1 MAKAVLVL
9 GGGIA
14 GIQAATDLAEMGIP
28 VHLVEK
34 KPALGGKMAQLDKTF
49 PTNDCSTCILAP
61 KISDCYNHENVTTYT
76 YSELKNLRGTSG
88 NFTATI
94 EQKPRY
100 VNVDLCTG
108 CTECVENCPVTV
120 EDVFNQ
126 GIDERKAVYKYQDQA
141 VPNVVNI
148 DPENCLM
155 LTKGVCGLCSKNCD
169 KGAINYDQKAETF
182 DLDVASVVFA
192 AGYDAFEGNI
202 VSEYGYANYD
212 NVITS
217 LEYERYLSASGP
229 TGGHIVRPSDGK
241 EAKKIAFLHC
251 AGSRD
256 IRSDTNY
263 CSSVCCMY
271 SIKQSI
277 ITKEHLKE
285 ADLDL
290 YYMDIRAFGKGF
302 ERYYNMA
309 EDTKGINFK
318 RNRIAEVEKN
328 QDSDQIII
336 KYLDQDDNIEEE
348 NYDLVILSVGLKPNQ
363 EVSEMMKRLKIRV
376 NKFGFAAVDEVN
388 PLKTSREG
396 VFACGVIT
404 GPKDIPESV
413 IQASGSAVLAA
424 DKAYQDKSK
433 QKKEKSTE
441 ETKPEDQY
449 RFVDNERI
457 KTGVFV
463 CDCGT
468 NIAGVVDVPKVA
480 EEAEKLPFVEHA
492 EEVRYLCSSDGQELI
507 SKRIEEK
514 GLNRIVV
521 ASCTPRTHEPL
532 FKKAVA
538 RAGLNPY
545 LMVMTNIRDQ
555 DSWVHREEKDKA
567 TQKAF
572 DLIKGAAAK
581 ARKAHS
587 LKREKI
593 EKIDNAFVIGGGIS
607 GMTSALQ
614 LADLGFKTYLIE
626 KEKELGGNAN
636 KLLLTMDGKPIVNY
650 INDIKNK
657 VKNHPNIELYN
668 NYNVEKIEGYVGNY
682 TFNLKSNKND
692 TKEELEGGVVIVATG
707 ANELETDEYLAD
719 KSENVISQ
727 LDLEDM
733 LKENN
738 SFEDIDKISMI
749 QCVGSREEGREYC
762 SRICCTQ
769 AVNNAIFIKERNP
782 DIDIKIFY
790 REMRTYGLY
799 EDKYR
804 KARELGINFI
814 RYEVD
819 NKVEVKQDKANKG
832 LTISYQEPVTGKEI
846 TESTDLLVLA
856 KAITPGNSNEKFSKA
871 LKVPLNE
878 DEFFLEAHVKLRPV
892 DFATDGV
899 FLTGLAHGPKNLGES
914 IAQSQAAAS
923 RAASVLAKDYLLTEA
938 MISTVNSDLCSAC
951 GTCEDVCAF
960 KAIEVNYDKGTAE
973 VNTVLCK
980 GCGNCAAVCRSHAV
994 ELEGFSSHQLLDE
1007 MSALFSDRK
1016 ANNIRSGGQDNE

>member
-1 MAKAVLVL
+1 MMMANKPVLVL

-14 GIQAATDLAEMGIP
+14 GIQAATDLAEMGVP
-28 VHLVEK
+28 VYLVEK
-34 KPALGGKMAQLDKTF
+34 TPALGGKMAQLDKTF

-61 KISDCYNHENVTTYT
+61 KISDCYNHELVTTYT
-76 YSELKNLRGTSG
+76 YSELKNLTGTKG

-100 VNVDLCTG
+100 VDVDLCTG
-108 CTECVENCPVTV
+108 CSECIEKCPVTV
-120 EDVFNQ
+120 NDEFNQ
-126 GIDERKAVYKYQDQA
+126 GIDSRKAIYKYQDQA

-148 DPENCLM
+148 DADNCLM
-155 LTKGVCGLCSKNCD
+155 LTKGVCGICSKTCD
-169 KGAINYDQKAETF
+169 KGAINYKQEKQTM

-192 AGYDAFEGNI
+192 AGYDAFSGNI
-202 VSEYGYANYD
+202 VSEYGYLNYD

-229 TGGHIVRPSDGK
+229 TGGHVVRPSDGK
-241 EAKKIAFLHC
+241 EAEKIAFLHC

-271 SIKQSI
+271 SIKQSL

-309 EDTKGINFK
+309 EGTDGINFK
-318 RNRIAEVEKN
+318 RNRIAEIEHNKENDRILIKSLDEDGNVV
-328 QDSDQIII
+328 SD
-336 KYLDQDDNIEEE
+336 D
-348 NYDLVILSVGLKPNQ
+348 YDLVILSVGLKPNE

-376 NKFGFAAVDEVN
+376 NKFGFADVDEVN
-388 PLKTSREG
+388 PLKTSRDG
-396 VFACGVIT
+396 VYASGVIT

-424 DKAYQDKSK
+424 RDAFDNKTKDKNISETGESK
-433 QKKEKSTE
+433 EQE
-441 ETKPEDQY
+441 Y
-449 RFVDNERI
+449 RFVDNERV

-463 CDCGT
+463 CHCGT
-468 NIAGVVDVPKVA
+468 NIAGVVDVEDITERAKD
-480 EEAEKLPFVEHA
+480 LPFVEHA
-492 EEVRYLCSSDGQELI
+492 EDVKYLCSSDGQDLI
-507 SKRIEEK
+507 GKRIEEN

-545 LMVMTNIRDQ
+545 LMIMTNIRDQ
-555 DSWVHREEKDKA
+555 DSWVHREDEEKA
-567 TQKAF
+567 TEKAY

-587 LKREKI
+587 LNREKI
-593 EKIDNAFVIGGGIS
+593 EKIDNAFVIGGGVS

-614 LADLGFKTYLIE
+614 LADLGFQTYLIE
-626 KEKELGGNAN
+626 KEPELGGNAN

-650 INDIKNK
+650 IDELKEK
-657 VKNHPNIELYN
+657 VNNHPLLKVYKDHTIN
-668 NYNVEKIEGYVGNY
+668 KIEGYVGNY
-682 TFNLKSNKND
+682 KFNLSENGNNQEK
-692 TKEELEGGVVIVATG
+692 ELEGGVVIVATG
-707 ANELETDEYLAD
+707 ANELKTDEYLAD
-719 KSENVISQ
+719 RSEKVISQ
-727 LDLEDM
+727 LDLEEIM
-733 LKENN
+733 QGNN
-738 SFEDIDKISMI
+738 FDKDIESISMI

-769 AVNNAIFIKERNP
+769 AVNNAIFIKERYP

-804 KARELGINFI
+804 EARNLGIDFI
-814 RYEVD
+814 RYEVE
-819 NKVEVKQDKANKG
+819 NKPEVAEKGDK
-832 LTISYQEPVTGKEI
+832 LTISYTEPVTKKEI
-846 TESTDLLVLA
+846 NEETDLLVLA
-856 KAITPGNSNEKFSKA
+856 KAMVPGESNEKLSKA

-914 IAQSQAAAS
+914 IGQSRAAAS
-923 RAASVLAKDYLLTEA
+923 RAAAVLAKDYLLTEA
-938 MISTVNSDLCSAC
+938 MVSTVNQNLCSAC
-951 GTCEDVCAF
+951 GACEDVCAF
-960 KAIEVNYDKGTAE
+960 KAIEINEEKGAAE

-980 GCGNCAAVCRSHAV
+980 GCGNCAAVCRSHAI
-994 ELEGFSSHQLLDE
+994 ELEGFTNQQLLDE

-1016 ANNIRSGGQDNE
+1016 PNTTKTGGSEDE

>member
-1 MAKAVLVL
+1 MAKPVLVL

-14 GIQAATDLAEMGIP
+14 GIQAAYDLAEMGIP
-28 VHLVEK
+28 VYLVEK

-61 KISDCYNHENVTTYT
+61 KISDCYNHENVTTFT
-76 YSELKNLRGTSG
+76 YSELENLRGTQG

-94 EQKPRY
+94 KQKPRY
-100 VNVDLCTG
+100 VDVDLCTG
-108 CTECVENCPVTV
+108 CSECVENCPVTV
-120 EDVFNQ
+120 EDTFNQ
-126 GIDERKAVYKYQDQA
+126 GIDSRSAIFKYQDQA

-148 DPENCLM
+148 DPENCLK
-155 LTKGVCGLCSKNCD
+155 LTKGVCGLCEKNCD
-169 KGAINYDQKAETF
+169 KGAINYDQKSEIK

-192 AGYDAFEGNI
+192 AGYDAFSGNI
-202 VSEYGYANYD
+202 VSEYGYLNYD

-229 TGGHIVRPSDGK
+229 TGGHVVRPSDGNK
-241 EAKKIAFLHC
+241 AQKIAFLHC

-309 EDTKGINFK
+309 EGTEGINFK
-318 RNRIAEVEKN
+318 RNRIAEIEK
-328 QDSDQIII
+328 DKATDQITI
-336 KYLDQDDNIEEE
+336 KSLDQDDNIEAE
-348 NYDLVILSVGLKPNQ
+348 NYDLVILSVGLKPN
-363 EVSEMMKRLKIRV
+363 EKVSEMMKNLKIRV
-376 NKFGFAAVDEVN
+376 NKFGFADTDEVN
-388 PLKTSREG
+388 PLKTSRAG
-396 VFACGVIT
+396 VYACGVIT

-424 DKAYQDKSK
+424 QDAFNSESEEKEEK
-433 QKKEKSTE
+433 QKESKKQE
-441 ETKPEDQY
+441 Y

-468 NIAGVVDVPKVA
+468 NIAGVVDVEDVTERA
-480 EEAEKLPFVEHA
+480 QDLPFVEHA
-492 EEVRYLCSSDGQELI
+492 EEVKYLCSSDGQDLI
-507 SKRIEEK
+507 GQRIEEK

-555 DSWVHREEKDKA
+555 DSWVHREDEEKA
-567 TQKAF
+567 TEKAF
-572 DLIKGAAAK
+572 DLVKGAAAK

-593 EKIDNAFVIGGGIS
+593 EKIDNAFVVGGGVS

-614 LADLGFKTYLIE
+614 IADLGFQTYLIE
-626 KEKELGGNAN
+626 KESELGGNAN
-636 KLLLTMDGKPIVNY
+636 KLLLTMDGKPMVNY
-650 INDIKNK
+650 INDLKEK
-657 VKNHPNIELYN
+657 VINHPLLDVYTNHTIE
-668 NYNVEKIEGYVGNY
+668 EIEGYVGNY
-682 TFNLKSNKND
+682 KFNIRDNKNE
-692 TKEELEGGVVIVATG
+692 TSNELEGGVVIVATG
-707 ANELETDEYLAD
+707 ANELTTDEYLAQE
-719 KSENVISQ
+719 SEHVISQ
-727 LDLEDM
+727 LDLEEM
-733 LKENN
+733 MKNN
-738 SFEDIDKISMI
+738 NIDQDVDSISMI

-762 SRICCTQ
+762 SRVCCTQ
-769 AVNNAIFIKERNP
+769 AVNNAIFIKERYP

-804 KARELGINFI
+804 KARELGIDFI
-814 RYEVD
+814 RYEVED
-819 NKVEVKQDKANKG
+819 KPQVKETDKG
-832 LTISYQEPVTGKEI
+832 LTLSYREPITKKEI
-846 TESTDLLVLA
+846 TEKTDLLVLA
-856 KAITPGNSNEKFSKA
+856 KAMTPGDSNERLSKA

-914 IAQSQAAAS
+914 IGQSRAAAS
-923 RAASVLAKDYLLTEA
+923 RAASVLAKDFLLTEA
-938 MISTVNSDLCSAC
+938 MVSTVNSNLCSAC
-951 GTCEDVCAF
+951 GACEDVCAF
-960 KAIEVNYDKGTAE
+960 KAIEVNEEKGTAE

-994 ELEGFSSHQLLDE
+994 ELEGFTNQQLLDE

-1016 ANNIRSGGQDNE
+1016 ANIAKTGGNQDE

>member
-1 MAKAVLVL
+1 MAKPVLVL

-28 VHLVEK
+28 VYLVEK

-61 KISDCYNHENVTTYT
+61 KISDCYNHENVTTFT
-76 YSELKNLRGTSG
+76 YSELKNLRGTQG

-94 EQKPRY
+94 KKKPRY
-100 VNVDLCTG
+100 VDVDLCTG
-108 CTECVENCPVTV
+108 CAECVEKCPVTV
-120 EDVFNQ
+120 EDNFNQ
-126 GIDERKAVYKYQDQA
+126 GIDERSAIFKFQDQA
-141 VPNVVNI
+141 VPNVVTI
-148 DPENCLM
+148 DADNCLK
-155 LTKGVCGLCSKNCD
+155 LTKGVCGLCEKTCD
-169 KGAINYDQKAETF
+169 KGAINYDQKPETI

-192 AGYDAFEGNI
+192 AGYDAFSGNI

-229 TGGHIVRPSDGK
+229 TGGHVVRPSDGK
-241 EAKKIAFLHC
+241 EAEKIAFLHC

-271 SIKQSI
+271 SIKQSL

-290 YYMDIRAFGKGF
+290 YYMDIRAYGKGF

-309 EDTKGINFK
+309 DGTDGINFI
-318 RNRIAEVEKN
+318 RNRIAEIEK
-328 QDSDQIII
+328 DKETDQIII
-336 KYLDQDDNIEEE
+336 KSLDQEDNIKEE
-348 NYDLVILSVGLKPNQ
+348 NYDLVILSVGLKPNE
-363 EVSEMMKRLKIRV
+363 EVSQIMKNLKIRV
-376 NKFGFAAVDEVN
+376 NKFGFADVDEVN
-388 PLKTSREG
+388 PLKTSRAG
-396 VFACGVIT
+396 VYASGVIT

-424 DKAYQDKSK
+424 QDAFKSDLT
-433 QKKEKSTE
+433 QGEKETQSTKNE
-441 ETKPEDQY
+441 EEY

-468 NIAGVVDVPKVA
+468 NIAGVIDVADVTKRA
-480 EEAEKLPFVEHA
+480 EDLPFVEHA
-492 EEVRYLCSSDGQELI
+492 EEVRYLCSSDGQDLI
-507 SKRIEEK
+507 GQRIEEK

-532 FKKAVA
+532 FQKAIA

-545 LMVMTNIRDQ
+545 LMIMTNIRDQ
-555 DSWVHREEKDKA
+555 DSWVHREEEAKA
-567 TQKAF
+567 TEKAF

-587 LKREKI
+587 LNREKI
-593 EKIDNAFVIGGGIS
+593 EKIDNAFVIGGGVS
-607 GMTSALQ
+607 GMTSALE
-614 LADLGFKTYLIE
+614 LADLGFQTYLIE
-626 KEKELGGNAN
+626 KDSQLGGNAN

-650 INDIKNK
+650 IDDLKEK
-657 VKNHPNIELYN
+657 VENHPLLDIYTDHNIEQ
-668 NYNVEKIEGYVGNY
+668 IEGYVGNY
-682 TFNLKSNKND
+682 KFNISSKQNGDK
-692 TKEELEGGVVIVATG
+692 KELEGGVVIVATG
-707 ANELETDEYLAD
+707 ADELVTDEYLAQE
-719 KSENVISQ
+719 SEKVISQ

-733 LKENN
+733 MKNINISKE
-738 SFEDIDKISMI
+738 IDSISMI

-762 SRICCTQ
+762 SRVCCTQ
-769 AVNNAIFIKERNP
+769 AVNNAIFIKERYP

-799 EDKYR
+799 EDRYR
-804 KARELGINFI
+804 EARQLGVDFI
-814 RYEVD
+814 RYEVE
-819 NKVEVKQDKANKG
+819 NKPEVKDSAEG
-832 LTISYQEPVTGKEI
+832 LTISYEEPVTKKKV
-846 TESTDLLVLA
+846 TEKTDLLVLA
-856 KAITPGNSNEKFSKA
+856 KAMTPGDSNEKLSKA

-914 IAQSQAAAS
+914 IGQSRAAAS
-923 RAASVLAKDYLLTEA
+923 RAAAVLTKDYLLTEA
-938 MISTVNSDLCSAC
+938 MVSTVNSNLCSAC

-960 KAIEVNYDKGTAE
+960 KAIEVNQEKGTAE

-994 ELEGFSSHQLLDE
+994 ELEGFTNQQLLDE

-1016 ANNIRSGGQDNE
+1016 ANISKKGGSIDE

>member
-1 MAKAVLVL
+1 MAKPVLVL

-14 GIQAATDLAEMGIP
+14 GIQAAYDLAEMGIP
-28 VHLVEK
+28 VYLVEK

-61 KISDCYNHENVTTYT
+61 KISDCYNHENVTTFT
-76 YSELKNLRGTSG
+76 YSELENLRGTQG

-94 EQKPRY
+94 KQKPRY
-100 VNVDLCTG
+100 VDVDLCTG
-108 CTECVENCPVTV
+108 CSECVENCPVTV
-120 EDVFNQ
+120 EDNFNQ
-126 GIDERKAVYKYQDQA
+126 GIDSRSAIFKYQDQA

-148 DPENCLM
+148 DAENCLK
-155 LTKGVCGLCSKNCD
+155 LTKGVCGLCEKNCD
-169 KGAINYDQKAETF
+169 KGAINYDQKPETKDF
-182 DLDVASVVFA
+182 DVASVVFA
-192 AGYDAFEGNI
+192 AGYDAFSGNI
-202 VSEYGYANYD
+202 VSEYGYLNYD

-229 TGGHIVRPSDGK
+229 TGGHVVRPSDGK
-241 EAKKIAFLHC
+241 EAQKIAFLHC

-309 EDTKGINFK
+309 EGTEGINFK
-318 RNRIAEVEKN
+318 RNRIAEIEK
-328 QDSDQIII
+328 DKATDQITI
-336 KYLDQDDNIEEE
+336 KSLDKDDNIEAE
-348 NYDLVILSVGLKPNQ
+348 NYDLVILSVGLKPNE
-363 EVSEMMKRLKIRV
+363 EVSEMMKNLKIRV
-376 NKFGFAAVDEVN
+376 NKFGFADVDEVN
-388 PLKTSREG
+388 PLKTSRAG
-396 VFACGVIT
+396 VYACGVIT

-424 DKAYQDKSK
+424 QDAFNSESEEKEDEQKEESK
-433 QKKEKSTE
+433 KQE
-441 ETKPEDQY
+441 Y

-468 NIAGVVDVPKVA
+468 NIAGVVDVEDVTERA
-480 EEAEKLPFVEHA
+480 QDLPFVEHA
-492 EEVRYLCSSDGQELI
+492 EEVKYLCSSDGQELI
-507 SKRIEEK
+507 GQRIEEK

-555 DSWVHREEKDKA
+555 DSWVHREDEEKA
-567 TQKAF
+567 TEKAF
-572 DLIKGAAAK
+572 DLVKGAAAK

-587 LKREKI
+587 LQREKI
-593 EKIDNAFVIGGGIS
+593 EKIDNAFVVGGGVS

-614 LADLGFKTYLIE
+614 IADLGFQTYLIE
-626 KEKELGGNAN
+626 KESELGGNAN
-636 KLLLTMDGKPIVNY
+636 KLLLTMDGKPMVNY
-650 INDIKNK
+650 INDLKEK
-657 VKNHPNIELYN
+657 VNNHPLLDVYTNHTIDA
-668 NYNVEKIEGYVGNY
+668 IEGYVGNY
-682 TFNLKSNKND
+682 KFNLTDNQNETSN
-692 TKEELEGGVVIVATG
+692 ELEGGVVIVATG
-707 ANELETDEYLAD
+707 ANELTTDEYLAQE
-719 KSENVISQ
+719 SEHVISQ
-727 LDLEDM
+727 LDLEEM
-733 LKENN
+733 MKNN
-738 SFEDIDKISMI
+738 NIDQDIDSISMI

-762 SRICCTQ
+762 SRVCCTQ
-769 AVNNAIFIKERNP
+769 AVNNAIFIKERYP

-804 KARELGINFI
+804 KARELGIDFI
-814 RYEVD
+814 RYEVED
-819 NKVEVKQDKANKG
+819 KPQVKETDDG
-832 LTISYQEPVTGKEI
+832 LTLSYKEPITKKEI
-846 TESTDLLVLA
+846 TEKTDLLVLA
-856 KAITPGNSNEKFSKA
+856 KAMTPGDSNERLSKA

-878 DEFFLEAHVKLRPV
+878 DDFFLEAHVKLRPV

-914 IAQSQAAAS
+914 IGQSRAAAS
-923 RAASVLAKDYLLTEA
+923 RAASVLAKDFLLTEA
-938 MISTVNSDLCSAC
+938 MVSTVNSNLCSAC
-951 GTCEDVCAF
+951 GACEDVCAF
-960 KAIEVNYDKGTAE
+960 KAIEVNEEKGTAE

-994 ELEGFSSHQLLDE
+994 ELEGFTNQQLLDE

-1016 ANNIRSGGQDNE
+1016 ANISKTGGNQDE

>member
-1 MAKAVLVL
+1 MAKPVLVL

-28 VHLVEK
+28 VYLVEK

-61 KISDCYNHENVTTYT
+61 KISDCYNHENVTTFT
-76 YSELKNLRGTSG
+76 YSELKNLRGTQG

-94 EQKPRY
+94 KKKPRY
-100 VNVDLCTG
+100 VDVDLCTG
-108 CTECVENCPVTV
+108 CAECVEKCPVTV
-120 EDVFNQ
+120 EDNFNQ
-126 GIDERKAVYKYQDQA
+126 GIDERSAIFKFQDQA
-141 VPNVVNI
+141 VPNVVTI
-148 DPENCLM
+148 DADNCLK
-155 LTKGVCGLCSKNCD
+155 LTKGVCGLCEKTCD
-169 KGAINYDQKAETF
+169 KGAINYDQKPETI

-192 AGYDAFEGNI
+192 AGYDAFSGNI

-217 LEYERYLSASGP
+217 EEYERYLSASGP
-229 TGGHIVRPSDGK
+229 TGGHVVRPSDGK
-241 EAKKIAFLHC
+241 EAEKIAFLHC

-271 SIKQSI
+271 SIKQSL

-290 YYMDIRAFGKGF
+290 YYMDIRAYGKGF

-309 EDTKGINFK
+309 DGTDGINFI
-318 RNRIAEVEKN
+318 RNRIAEIEK
-328 QDSDQIII
+328 DKETDQIII
-336 KYLDQDDNIEEE
+336 KSLDQEDNIKEE
-348 NYDLVILSVGLKPNQ
+348 NYDLVILSVGLKTNQ

-376 NKFGFAAVDEVN
+376 NKFGFADVDEIK
-388 PLKTSREG
+388 PLQTSRKG
-396 VFACGVIT
+396 VYASGVIT

-424 DKAYQDKSK
+424 QDAFKSDLT
-433 QKKEKSTE
+433 QGEKETQSTKNE
-441 ETKPEDQY
+441 EEY

-468 NIAGVVDVPKVA
+468 NIAGVIDVADVTKRA
-480 EEAEKLPFVEHA
+480 EDLPFVEHA
-492 EEVRYLCSSDGQELI
+492 EEVRYLCSSDGQDLI
-507 SKRIEEK
+507 GQRIEEK

-532 FKKAVA
+532 FQKAIA

-545 LMVMTNIRDQ
+545 LMIMTNIRDQ
-555 DSWVHREEKDKA
+555 DSWVHREEEAKA
-567 TQKAF
+567 TEKAF

-587 LKREKI
+587 LNREKI
-593 EKIDNAFVIGGGIS
+593 EKIDNAFVIGGCVS
-607 GMTSALQ
+607 GMTSALE
-614 LADLGFKTYLIE
+614 LADLGFQTYLIE
-626 KEKELGGNAN
+626 KDSQLGGNAN

-650 INDIKNK
+650 IDDLKEK
-657 VKNHPNIELYN
+657 VENHPLLDIYTDHNIEQ
-668 NYNVEKIEGYVGNY
+668 IEGYVGNY
-682 TFNLKSNKND
+682 KFNISSKQNGDK
-692 TKEELEGGVVIVATG
+692 KELEGGVVIVATG
-707 ANELETDEYLAD
+707 ADELVTDEYLAQE
-719 KSENVISQ
+719 SEKVISQ

-733 LKENN
+733 MKNINISKE
-738 SFEDIDKISMI
+738 IDSISMI

-762 SRICCTQ
+762 SRVCCTQ
-769 AVNNAIFIKERNP
+769 AVNNAIFIKERYP

-799 EDKYR
+799 EDRYR
-804 KARELGINFI
+804 EARQLGVDFI
-814 RYEVD
+814 RYEVE
-819 NKVEVKQDKANKG
+819 NKPEVKDSAEG
-832 LTISYQEPVTGKEI
+832 LTISYEEPVTKKKV
-846 TESTDLLVLA
+846 TEKTDLLVLA
-856 KAITPGNSNEKFSKA
+856 KAMTPGDSNEKLSKA

-899 FLTGLAHGPKNLGES
+899 FLTGLAHGPKNLNES
-914 IAQSQAAAS
+914 IAQSKAAAS
-923 RAASVLAKDYLLTEA
+923 RAAAVLAKDYLLTEA
-938 MISTVNSDLCSAC
+938 MVSTVNQNLCSAC

-960 KAIEVNYDKGTAE
+960 KAIEVNEEKGAAE

-980 GCGNCAAVCRSHAV
+980 GCGNCAAVCRSHAI
-994 ELEGFSSHQLLDE
+994 ELEGFTNQQLLDE

-1016 ANNIRSGGQDNE
+1016 ANISKKGGNVDE

>member
-1 MAKAVLVL
+1 MAKPVLVL

-28 VHLVEK
+28 VYLVEK

-61 KISDCYNHENVTTYT
+61 KISDCYNHENVTTFT
-76 YSELKNLRGTSG
+76 YSELKNLRGTQG

-94 EQKPRY
+94 KKKPRY
-100 VNVDLCTG
+100 VDVDLCTG
-108 CTECVENCPVTV
+108 CAECVEKCPVTV
-120 EDVFNQ
+120 EDNFNQ
-126 GIDERKAVYKYQDQA
+126 GIDERSAIFKFQDQA
-141 VPNVVNI
+141 VPNVVTI
-148 DPENCLM
+148 DADNCLK
-155 LTKGVCGLCSKNCD
+155 LTKGVCGLCEKTCD
-169 KGAINYDQKAETF
+169 KGAINYDQKPETI

-192 AGYDAFEGNI
+192 AGYDAFSGNI

-229 TGGHIVRPSDGK
+229 TGGHVVRPSDGK
-241 EAKKIAFLHC
+241 EAEKIAFLHC

-271 SIKQSI
+271 SIKQSL

-290 YYMDIRAFGKGF
+290 YYMDIRAYGKGF

-309 EDTKGINFK
+309 DGTDGINFI
-318 RNRIAEVEKN
+318 RNRIAEIEK
-328 QDSDQIII
+328 DKETDQIII
-336 KYLDQDDNIEEE
+336 KSLDQEDNIKEE
-348 NYDLVILSVGLKPNQ
+348 NYDLVILSVGLKPNE
-363 EVSEMMKRLKIRV
+363 EVSQMMKNLKIRV
-376 NKFGFAAVDEVN
+376 NKFGFADVDEVN
-388 PLKTSREG
+388 PLKTSRAG
-396 VFACGVIT
+396 VYASGVIT

-424 DKAYQDKSK
+424 QDAFKSDLT
-433 QKKEKSTE
+433 QGEKETQSTKNE
-441 ETKPEDQY
+441 EEY

-468 NIAGVVDVPKVA
+468 NIAGVIDVADVTKRA
-480 EEAEKLPFVEHA
+480 EDLPFVEHA
-492 EEVRYLCSSDGQELI
+492 EEVRYLCSSDGQDLI
-507 SKRIEEK
+507 GQRIEEK

-532 FKKAVA
+532 FQKAIA

-545 LMVMTNIRDQ
+545 LMIMTNIRDQ
-555 DSWVHREEKDKA
+555 DSWVHREEEAKA
-567 TQKAF
+567 TEKAF

-587 LKREKI
+587 LNREKI
-593 EKIDNAFVIGGGIS
+593 EKIDNAFVIGGGVS
-607 GMTSALQ
+607 GMTSALE
-614 LADLGFKTYLIE
+614 LADLGFQTYLIE
-626 KEKELGGNAN
+626 KDSQLGGNAN

-650 INDIKNK
+650 IDDLKEK
-657 VKNHPNIELYN
+657 VENHPLLDIYTDHNIEQ
-668 NYNVEKIEGYVGNY
+668 IEGYVGNY
-682 TFNLKSNKND
+682 KFNISSKQNGDK
-692 TKEELEGGVVIVATG
+692 KELEGGVVIVATG
-707 ANELETDEYLAD
+707 ADELVTDEYLAQE
-719 KSENVISQ
+719 SEKVISQ

-733 LKENN
+733 MKNINISKE
-738 SFEDIDKISMI
+738 IDSISMI

-762 SRICCTQ
+762 SRVCCTQ
-769 AVNNAIFIKERNP
+769 AVNNAIFIKERYP

-799 EDKYR
+799 EDRYR
-804 KARELGINFI
+804 EARQLGVDFI
-814 RYEVD
+814 RYEVE
-819 NKVEVKQDKANKG
+819 NKPEVKDSAEG
-832 LTISYQEPVTGKEI
+832 LTISYEEPVTKKKV
-846 TESTDLLVLA
+846 TEKTDLLVLA
-856 KAITPGNSNEKFSKA
+856 KAMTPGDSNEKLSKA

-914 IAQSQAAAS
+914 IGQSRAAAS
-923 RAASVLAKDYLLTEA
+923 RAAAVLTKDYLLTEA
-938 MISTVNSDLCSAC
+938 MVSTVNSNLCSAC

-960 KAIEVNYDKGTAE
+960 KAIEVNQEKGTAE

-994 ELEGFSSHQLLDE
+994 ELEGFTNQQLLDE

-1016 ANNIRSGGQDNE
+1016 ANISKKGGSIDE

>member
-1 MAKAVLVL
+1 MAKPVLVL

-28 VHLVEK
+28 VYLVEK

-61 KISDCYNHENVTTYT
+61 KISDCYNHENVTTFT
-76 YSELKNLRGTSG
+76 YSELKNLRGTQG

-94 EQKPRY
+94 KKKPRY
-100 VNVDLCTG
+100 VDVDLCTG
-108 CTECVENCPVTV
+108 CAECVEKCPVTV
-120 EDVFNQ
+120 EDNFNQ
-126 GIDERKAVYKYQDQA
+126 GIDERSAIFKFQDQA
-141 VPNVVNI
+141 VPNVVTI
-148 DPENCLM
+148 DADNCLK
-155 LTKGVCGLCSKNCD
+155 LTKGVCGLCEKTCD
-169 KGAINYDQKAETF
+169 KGAINYDQKPETI

-192 AGYDAFEGNI
+192 AGYDAFSGNI

-229 TGGHIVRPSDGK
+229 TGGHVVRPSDGK

-277 ITKEHLKE
+277 ITKEHSKE
-285 ADLDL
+285 ADLDM
-290 YYMDIRAFGKGF
+290 YFMDIRAFGKGF

-318 RNRIAEVEKN
+318 RNRIAEVEKDQN
-328 QDSDQIII
+328 SDQIII
-336 KYLDQDDNIEEE
+336 KTLDQDDNIEQE

-363 EVSEMMKRLKIRV
+363 EVSEMMKTLKIRV
-376 NKFGFAAVDEVN
+376 NKYGFAAVDEVN

-424 DKAYQDKSK
+424 DKAYQEKSET
-433 QKKEKSTE
+433 KEK
-441 ETKPEDQY
+441 ETSKKTNQEDQY

-468 NIAGVVDVPKVA
+468 NIAGVVDVPKVSKK
-480 EEAEKLPFVEHA
+480 AEKLPFVEHA

-555 DSWVHREEKDKA
+555 DSWVHREEEAKA

-636 KLLLTMDGKPIVNY
+636 KLMLTMDGKPMINYVSDLKDKVN
-650 INDIKNK
+650 
-657 VKNHPNIELYN
+657 NHP
-668 NYNVEKIEGYVGNY
+668 
-682 TFNLKSNKND
+682 
-692 TKEELEGGVVIVATG
+692 
-707 ANELETDEYLAD
+707 
-719 KSENVISQ
+719 
-727 LDLEDM
+727 
-733 LKENN
+733 
-738 SFEDIDKISMI
+738 
-749 QCVGSREEGREYC
+749 
-762 SRICCTQ
+762 
-769 AVNNAIFIKERNP
+769 
-782 DIDIKIFY
+782 
-790 REMRTYGLY
+790 
-799 EDKYR
+799 
-804 KARELGINFI
+804 
-814 RYEVD
+814 
-819 NKVEVKQDKANKG
+819 
-832 LTISYQEPVTGKEI
+832 
-846 TESTDLLVLA
+846 
-856 KAITPGNSNEKFSKA
+856 
-871 LKVPLNE
+871 
-878 DEFFLEAHVKLRPV
+878 
-892 DFATDGV
+892 
-899 FLTGLAHGPKNLGES
+899 
-914 IAQSQAAAS
+914 
-923 RAASVLAKDYLLTEA
+923 
-938 MISTVNSDLCSAC
+938 
-951 GTCEDVCAF
+951 
-960 KAIEVNYDKGTAE
+960 
-973 VNTVLCK
+973 
-980 GCGNCAAVCRSHAV
+980 
-994 ELEGFSSHQLLDE
+994 LLDVY
-1007 MSALFSDRK
+1007 K
-1016 ANNIRSGGQDNE
+1016 N

>member
-1 MAKAVLVL
+1 MAKPVLVL

-28 VHLVEK
+28 VYLVEK

-61 KISDCYNHENVTTYT
+61 KISDCYNHENVTTFT
-76 YSELKNLRGTSG
+76 YSELKNLRGTQG

-94 EQKPRY
+94 KKKPRY
-100 VNVDLCTG
+100 VDVDLCTG
-108 CTECVENCPVTV
+108 CAECVEKCPVTV
-120 EDVFNQ
+120 EDNFNQ
-126 GIDERKAVYKYQDQA
+126 GIDERSAIFKFQDQA
-141 VPNVVNI
+141 VPNVVTI
-148 DPENCLM
+148 DADNCLK
-155 LTKGVCGLCSKNCD
+155 LTKGVCGLCEKTCD
-169 KGAINYDQKAETF
+169 KGAINYDQKPETI

-192 AGYDAFEGNI
+192 AGYDAFSGNI

-229 TGGHIVRPSDGK
+229 TGGHVVRPSDGK

-271 SIKQSI
+271 SIKQSL

-290 YYMDIRAFGKGF
+290 YYMDIRAYGKGF

-309 EDTKGINFK
+309 DGTDGINFI
-318 RNRIAEVEKN
+318 RNRIAEIEK
-328 QDSDQIII
+328 DKETDQIII
-336 KYLDQDDNIEEE
+336 KSLDQEDNIKEE
-348 NYDLVILSVGLKPNQ
+348 NYDLVILSVGLKPNE
-363 EVSEMMKRLKIRV
+363 EVSQIMKNLKIRV
-376 NKFGFAAVDEVN
+376 NKFGFADVDEVN
-388 PLKTSREG
+388 PLKTSRAG
-396 VFACGVIT
+396 VYASGVIT

-424 DKAYQDKSK
+424 QDAFKSDLT
-433 QKKEKSTE
+433 QGEKETQSTKNE
-441 ETKPEDQY
+441 EEY

-468 NIAGVVDVPKVA
+468 NIAGVIDVADVTKRA
-480 EEAEKLPFVEHA
+480 EDLPFVEHA
-492 EEVRYLCSSDGQELI
+492 EEVRYLCSSDGQDLI
-507 SKRIEEK
+507 GQRIEEK

-532 FKKAVA
+532 FQKAIA

-545 LMVMTNIRDQ
+545 LMIMTNIRDQ
-555 DSWVHREEKDKA
+555 DSWVHREEEAKA
-567 TQKAF
+567 TEKAF

-587 LKREKI
+587 LNREKI
-593 EKIDNAFVIGGGIS
+593 EKIDNAFVIGGGVS
-607 GMTSALQ
+607 GMTSALE
-614 LADLGFKTYLIE
+614 LADLGFQTYLIE
-626 KEKELGGNAN
+626 KDSQLGGNAN

-650 INDIKNK
+650 IDDLKEK
-657 VKNHPNIELYN
+657 VENHPLLDIYTDHNIEQ
-668 NYNVEKIEGYVGNY
+668 IEGYVGNY
-682 TFNLKSNKND
+682 KFNISSKQNGDK
-692 TKEELEGGVVIVATG
+692 KELEGGVVIVATG
-707 ANELETDEYLAD
+707 ADELVTDEYLAQE
-719 KSENVISQ
+719 SEKVISQ

-733 LKENN
+733 MKNINISKE
-738 SFEDIDKISMI
+738 IDSISMI

-762 SRICCTQ
+762 SRVCCTQ
-769 AVNNAIFIKERNP
+769 AVNNAIFIKERYP

-799 EDKYR
+799 EDRYR
-804 KARELGINFI
+804 EARQLGVDFI
-814 RYEVD
+814 RYEVE
-819 NKVEVKQDKANKG
+819 NKPEVKDSAEG
-832 LTISYQEPVTGKEI
+832 LTISYEEPVTKKKV
-846 TESTDLLVLA
+846 TEKTDLLVLA
-856 KAITPGNSNEKFSKA
+856 KAMTPGDSNEKLSKA

-914 IAQSQAAAS
+914 IGQSRAAAS
-923 RAASVLAKDYLLTEA
+923 RAAAVLTKDYLLTEA
-938 MISTVNSDLCSAC
+938 MVSTVNSNLCSAC

-960 KAIEVNYDKGTAE
+960 KAIEVNQEKGTAE

-994 ELEGFSSHQLLDE
+994 ELEGFTNQQLLDE

-1016 ANNIRSGGQDNE
+1016 ANISKKGGSIDE

>member
-1 MAKAVLVL
+1 MAKPVLVL

-28 VHLVEK
+28 VYLVEK

-76 YSELKNLRGTSG
+76 YSELENLRGTQG

-94 EQKPRY
+94 KQKPRY
-100 VNVDLCTG
+100 VDVDLCTG
-108 CTECVENCPVTV
+108 CGECVEKCPVTV
-120 EDVFNQ
+120 EDDFNQ
-126 GIDERKAVYKYQDQA
+126 GIDSRSAIFKYQDQA
-141 VPNVVNI
+141 VPNVVTI
-148 DPENCLM
+148 DAENCLK
-155 LTKGVCGLCSKNCD
+155 LTKGVCGLCEKTCD
-169 KGAINYDQKAETF
+169 KGAINYDQKPETI

-192 AGYDAFEGNI
+192 AGYDAFSGNI
-202 VSEYGYANYD
+202 VSEYGYLNYE

-217 LEYERYLSASGP
+217 LEYERFLSASGP
-229 TGGHIVRPSDGK
+229 TGGHIERPSDGK
-241 EAKKIAFLHC
+241 EAEKIEFLHC

-290 YYMDIRAFGKGF
+290 YYMDIRAYGKGF

-309 EDTKGINFK
+309 EGTEGINFK
-318 RNRIAEVEKN
+318 RNRIAEIEKN
-328 QDSDQIII
+328 KETDQIII
-336 KYLDQDDNIEEE
+336 KSLDEDDNIKED
-348 NYDLVILSVGLKPNQ
+348 NYDLVILSVGLKPNEEISQ
-363 EVSEMMKRLKIRV
+363 MMKNLKIRV
-376 NKFGFAAVDEVN
+376 NKFGFADVDEVN
-388 PLKTSREG
+388 PLKTSRAG
-396 VFACGVIT
+396 IYACGVIT

-424 DKAYQDKSK
+424 QDAFNSK
-433 QKKEKSTE
+433 VAAGEE
-441 ETKPEDQY
+441 ETKSEAKEEEY

-463 CDCGT
+463 CHCGT
-468 NIAGVVDVPKVA
+468 NIAGVVDVEDITERA
-480 EEAEKLPFVEHA
+480 EDLPFVEHA
-492 EEVRYLCSSDGQELI
+492 EDVKYLCSSDGQDLI
-507 SKRIEEK
+507 GQRIEEK

-545 LMVMTNIRDQ
+545 LMIMTNIRDQ
-555 DSWVHREEKDKA
+555 DSWVHREDEAKA
-567 TQKAF
+567 TEKAY

-587 LKREKI
+587 LNREKI
-593 EKIDNAFVIGGGIS
+593 EKIDNAFVIGGGVA

-614 LADLGFKTYLIE
+614 LADLGFQTYLIE
-626 KEKELGGNAN
+626 KDSQLGGNAN
-636 KLLLTMDGKPIVNY
+636 KLMLTMDGKPIVNFV
-650 INDIKNK
+650 NDLKDK
-657 VKNHPNIELYN
+657 VNNHPLLEVYKNHNIE
-668 NYNVEKIEGYVGNY
+668 EIAGYVGNY
-682 TFNLKSNKND
+682 KFNISSNKNGD
-692 TKEELEGGVVIVATG
+692 QKELEGGVVIVATG
-707 ANELETDEYLAD
+707 ANELETDEYLA
-719 KSENVISQ
+719 KSSERVISQ

-733 LKENN
+733 MQNN
-738 SFEDIDKISMI
+738 EIGQEIDSIAMI

-762 SRICCTQ
+762 SRVCCTQ
-769 AVNNAIFIKERNP
+769 AVNNAIFIKERFP

-799 EDKYR
+799 EDRYR
-804 KARELGINFI
+804 EARRLGVDFI
-814 RYEVD
+814 RYEVED
-819 NKVEVKQDKANKG
+819 KPQVEESENG
-832 LTISYQEPVTGKEI
+832 LTLSYEEPVTGKEV
-846 TESTDLLVLA
+846 TEETDLLVLA
-856 KAITPGNSNEKFSKA
+856 KAMTPGDSNETLSKA

-914 IAQSQAAAS
+914 IGQSRAAAS
-923 RAASVLAKDYLLTEA
+923 RAAAVLAKDYLLTEA
-938 MISTVNSDLCSAC
+938 MVSTVNQNLCSAC
-951 GTCEDVCAF
+951 GACEDVCAF
-960 KAIEVNYDKGTAE
+960 KAIEINEEKGAAE

-980 GCGNCAAVCRSHAV
+980 GCGNCAAVCRSHAI
-994 ELEGFSSHQLLDE
+994 ELEGFTNQQLLDE

-1016 ANNIRSGGQDNE
+1016 ANISKKGGNVDE

>member
-1 MAKAVLVL
+1 MAKPVLVL

-28 VHLVEK
+28 VYLVEK

-61 KISDCYNHENVTTYT
+61 KISDCYNHENVTTFT
-76 YSELKNLRGTSG
+76 YSELKNLRGTQG

-94 EQKPRY
+94 KKKPRY
-100 VNVDLCTG
+100 VDVDLCTG
-108 CTECVENCPVTV
+108 CAECVEKCPVTV
-120 EDVFNQ
+120 EDNFNQ
-126 GIDERKAVYKYQDQA
+126 GIDERSAIFKFQDQA
-141 VPNVVNI
+141 VPNVVTI
-148 DPENCLM
+148 DADNCLK
-155 LTKGVCGLCSKNCD
+155 LTKGVCGLCEKTCD
-169 KGAINYDQKAETF
+169 KGAINYDQKPETI

-192 AGYDAFEGNI
+192 AGYDAFSGNI

-229 TGGHIVRPSDGK
+229 TGGHVVRPSDGK
-241 EAKKIAFLHC
+241 EAEKIAFLHC

-271 SIKQSI
+271 SIKQSL

-290 YYMDIRAFGKGF
+290 YYMDIRAYGKGF

-309 EDTKGINFK
+309 DGTDGINFI
-318 RNRIAEVEKN
+318 RNRIAEIEK
-328 QDSDQIII
+328 DKETDQIII
-336 KYLDQDDNIEEE
+336 KSLDQEDNIKEE
-348 NYDLVILSVGLKPNQ
+348 NYDLVILSVGLKPNE
-363 EVSEMMKRLKIRV
+363 EVSQMMKNLKIRV
-376 NKFGFAAVDEVN
+376 NKFGFADVDEVN
-388 PLKTSREG
+388 PLKTSRAG
-396 VFACGVIT
+396 VYASGVIT

-424 DKAYQDKSK
+424 QDAFKSDLT
-433 QKKEKSTE
+433 QGEKETQSTKNE
-441 ETKPEDQY
+441 EEY

-468 NIAGVVDVPKVA
+468 NIAGVIDVADVTKRA
-480 EEAEKLPFVEHA
+480 EDLPFVEHA
-492 EEVRYLCSSDGQELI
+492 EEVRYLCSSDGQDLI
-507 SKRIEEK
+507 GQRIEEK

-532 FKKAVA
+532 FQKAIA

-545 LMVMTNIRDQ
+545 LMIMTNIRDQ
-555 DSWVHREEKDKA
+555 DSWVHREEEAKA
-567 TQKAF
+567 TEKAF

-587 LKREKI
+587 LNREKI
-593 EKIDNAFVIGGGIS
+593 EKIDNAFVIGGGVS
-607 GMTSALQ
+607 GMTSALE
-614 LADLGFKTYLIE
+614 LADLGFQTYLIE
-626 KEKELGGNAN
+626 KDSQLGGNAN

-650 INDIKNK
+650 IDDLKEK
-657 VKNHPNIELYN
+657 VENHPLLDIYTDHNIEQ
-668 NYNVEKIEGYVGNY
+668 IEGYVGNY
-682 TFNLKSNKND
+682 KFNISSKQNGDK
-692 TKEELEGGVVIVATG
+692 KELEGGVVIVATG
-707 ANELETDEYLAD
+707 ADELVTDEYLAQE
-719 KSENVISQ
+719 SEKVISQ

-733 LKENN
+733 MKNINISKE
-738 SFEDIDKISMI
+738 IDSISMI

-762 SRICCTQ
+762 SRVCCTQ
-769 AVNNAIFIKERNP
+769 AVNNAIFIKERYP

-799 EDKYR
+799 EDRYR
-804 KARELGINFI
+804 EARQLGVDFI
-814 RYEVD
+814 RYEVE
-819 NKVEVKQDKANKG
+819 NKPEVKDSAEG
-832 LTISYQEPVTGKEI
+832 LTISYEEPVTKKKV
-846 TESTDLLVLA
+846 TEKTDLLVLA
-856 KAITPGNSNEKFSKA
+856 KAMTPGDSNEKLSKA

-914 IAQSQAAAS
+914 IGQSRAAAS
-923 RAASVLAKDYLLTEA
+923 RAAAVLTKDYLLTEA
-938 MISTVNSDLCSAC
+938 MVSTVNSNLCSAC

-960 KAIEVNYDKGTAE
+960 KAIEVNEEKGTAE

-994 ELEGFSSHQLLDE
+994 ELEGFTNQQLLDE

-1016 ANNIRSGGQDNE
+1016 ANISKKGGSIDE

>member
-1 MAKAVLVL
+1 MAKPVLVL

-28 VHLVEK
+28 VYLVEK

-76 YSELKNLRGTSG
+76 YSELENLRGTQG

-94 EQKPRY
+94 KQKPRY
-100 VNVDLCTG
+100 VDVDLCTG
-108 CTECVENCPVTV
+108 CGECVEKCPVTV
-120 EDVFNQ
+120 EDDFNQ
-126 GIDERKAVYKYQDQA
+126 GIDSRSAIFKYQDQA
-141 VPNVVNI
+141 VPNVVTI
-148 DPENCLM
+148 DAENCLK
-155 LTKGVCGLCSKNCD
+155 LTKGVCGLCEKTCD
-169 KGAINYDQKAETF
+169 KGAINYDQKPETI

-192 AGYDAFEGNI
+192 AGYDAFSGNI
-202 VSEYGYANYD
+202 VSEYGYLNYE

-217 LEYERYLSASGP
+217 LEYERFLSASGP
-229 TGGHIVRPSDGK
+229 TGGHIERPSDGK
-241 EAKKIAFLHC
+241 EAEKIAFLHC

-290 YYMDIRAFGKGF
+290 YYMDIRAYGKGF

-309 EDTKGINFK
+309 EGTEGINFK
-318 RNRIAEVEKN
+318 RNRIAEIEKN
-328 QDSDQIII
+328 KETDQIII
-336 KYLDQDDNIEEE
+336 KSLDEDDNIKED
-348 NYDLVILSVGLKPNQ
+348 NYDLVILSVGLKPNEEISQ
-363 EVSEMMKRLKIRV
+363 MMKNLKIRV
-376 NKFGFAAVDEVN
+376 NKFGFADVDEVN
-388 PLKTSREG
+388 PLKTSRAG
-396 VFACGVIT
+396 IYACGVIT

-424 DKAYQDKSK
+424 QDAFNSK
-433 QKKEKSTE
+433 VAAGEE
-441 ETKPEDQY
+441 ETKSEAKEEEY

-463 CDCGT
+463 CHCGT
-468 NIAGVVDVPKVA
+468 NIAGVVDVEDITERA
-480 EEAEKLPFVEHA
+480 EDLPFVEHA
-492 EEVRYLCSSDGQELI
+492 EDVKYLCSSDGQDLI
-507 SKRIEEK
+507 GQRIEEK

-545 LMVMTNIRDQ
+545 LMIMTNIRDQ
-555 DSWVHREEKDKA
+555 DSWVHREDEAKA
-567 TQKAF
+567 TEKAY

-587 LKREKI
+587 LNREKI
-593 EKIDNAFVIGGGIS
+593 EKIDNAFVIGGGVA

-614 LADLGFKTYLIE
+614 LADLGFQTYLIE
-626 KEKELGGNAN
+626 KDSQLGGNAN
-636 KLLLTMDGKPIVNY
+636 KLMLTMDGKPIVNFV
-650 INDIKNK
+650 NDLKDK
-657 VKNHPNIELYN
+657 VNNHPLLEVYKNHNIE
-668 NYNVEKIEGYVGNY
+668 EIAGYVGNY
-682 TFNLKSNKND
+682 KFNISSNKNGD
-692 TKEELEGGVVIVATG
+692 QKELEGGVVIVATG
-707 ANELETDEYLAD
+707 ANELETDEYLA
-719 KSENVISQ
+719 KSSERVISQ

-733 LKENN
+733 MQNN
-738 SFEDIDKISMI
+738 EIGQEIDSIAMI

-762 SRICCTQ
+762 SRVCCTQ
-769 AVNNAIFIKERNP
+769 AVNNAIFIKERFP

-799 EDKYR
+799 EDRYR
-804 KARELGINFI
+804 EARRLGVDFI
-814 RYEVD
+814 RYEVED
-819 NKVEVKQDKANKG
+819 KPQVEESENG
-832 LTISYQEPVTGKEI
+832 LTLSYEEPVTGKEV
-846 TESTDLLVLA
+846 TEETDLLVLA
-856 KAITPGNSNEKFSKA
+856 KAMTPGDSNETLSKA

-914 IAQSQAAAS
+914 IGQSRAAAS
-923 RAASVLAKDYLLTEA
+923 RAAAVLAKDYLLTEA
-938 MISTVNSDLCSAC
+938 MVSTVNQNLCSAC
-951 GTCEDVCAF
+951 GACEDVCAF
-960 KAIEVNYDKGTAE
+960 KAIEINEEKGAAE

-980 GCGNCAAVCRSHAV
+980 GCGNCAAVCRSHAI
-994 ELEGFSSHQLLDE
+994 ELEGFTNQQLLDE

-1016 ANNIRSGGQDNE
+1016 ANISKKGGNVDE

>member
-1 MAKAVLVL
+1 MAKPVLVL

-28 VHLVEK
+28 VYLVEK

-76 YSELKNLRGTSG
+76 YSELENLRGTQG

-94 EQKPRY
+94 KQKPRY
-100 VNVDLCTG
+100 VDVDLCTG
-108 CTECVENCPVTV
+108 CAECIEKCPVTV
-120 EDVFNQ
+120 EDNFNQ
-126 GIDERKAVYKYQDQA
+126 GIDSRSAIFKYQDQA
-141 VPNVVNI
+141 VPNVVTI
-148 DPENCLM
+148 DAENCLK
-155 LTKGVCGLCSKNCD
+155 LTKGVCGLCEKTCD
-169 KGAINYDQKAETF
+169 KGAINYDQKPETI

-192 AGYDAFEGNI
+192 AGYDAFSGNI
-202 VSEYGYANYD
+202 VSEYGYLNYE

-217 LEYERYLSASGP
+217 LEYERFLSASGP
-229 TGGHIVRPSDGK
+229 TGGHIERPSDGK
-241 EAKKIAFLHC
+241 EAEKIAFLHC

-290 YYMDIRAFGKGF
+290 YYMDIRAYGKGF

-309 EDTKGINFK
+309 EGTDGINFK
-318 RNRIAEVEKN
+318 RNRIAEIEKN
-328 QDSDQIII
+328 KDTDQIII
-336 KYLDQDDNIEEE
+336 KSLDEDDNIKED
-348 NYDLVILSVGLKPNQ
+348 NYDLVILSVGLKPNE
-363 EVSEMMKRLKIRV
+363 EVSQMMKNLKIRV
-376 NKFGFAAVDEVN
+376 NKFGFADVDEVN
-388 PLKTSREG
+388 PLKTSRAG
-396 VFACGVIT
+396 VYASGVIT

-424 DKAYQDKSK
+424 QDAFNSK
-433 QKKEKSTE
+433 VAKGEK
-441 ETKPEDQY
+441 ETKTEAKEEDY

-463 CDCGT
+463 CHCGT
-468 NIAGVVDVPKVA
+468 NIAGVVDVEDITERA
-480 EEAEKLPFVEHA
+480 EDLPFVEHA
-492 EEVRYLCSSDGQELI
+492 EDVKYLCSSDGQDLI
-507 SKRIEEK
+507 GQRIEEK

-545 LMVMTNIRDQ
+545 LMIMTNIRDQ
-555 DSWVHREEKDKA
+555 DSWVHREDEAKA
-567 TQKAF
+567 TEKAY

-587 LKREKI
+587 LNREKI
-593 EKIDNAFVIGGGIS
+593 EKIDNAFVIGGGVA

-614 LADLGFKTYLIE
+614 LADLGFQTYLIE
-626 KEKELGGNAN
+626 KDSQLGGNAN
-636 KLLLTMDGKPIVNY
+636 KLMLTMDGKPIVNFV
-650 INDIKNK
+650 NDLKDK
-657 VKNHPNIELYN
+657 VNNHPLLTVYKDHNIE
-668 NYNVEKIEGYVGNY
+668 EIEGYVGNY
-682 TFNLKSNKND
+682 KFNISSNQNGDQK
-692 TKEELEGGVVIVATG
+692 ELEGGVVIVATG
-707 ANELETDEYLAD
+707 ANELETDEYLAQS
-719 KSENVISQ
+719 SEKVISQ

-733 LKENN
+733 MQNN
-738 SFEDIDKISMI
+738 EIGQKIDSLAMI

-762 SRICCTQ
+762 SRVCCTQ
-769 AVNNAIFIKERNP
+769 AVNNAIFIKERFP

-799 EDKYR
+799 EDRYR
-804 KARELGINFI
+804 EARRLGVDFI
-814 RYEVD
+814 RYEVAD
-819 NKVEVKQDKANKG
+819 KPQVEENENR
-832 LTISYQEPVTGKEI
+832 LTISYEEPVTGKEV
-846 TESTDLLVLA
+846 TEETDLLVLA
-856 KAITPGNSNEKFSKA
+856 KAMTPGDSNETLSKA

-914 IAQSQAAAS
+914 IGQSRAAAS
-923 RAASVLAKDYLLTEA
+923 RAAAVLAKDYLLTEA
-938 MISTVNSDLCSAC
+938 MVSTVNQNLCSAC
-951 GTCEDVCAF
+951 GACEDVCAF
-960 KAIEVNYDKGTAE
+960 KAIEINEEKGAAE

-980 GCGNCAAVCRSHAV
+980 GCGNCAAVCRSHAI
-994 ELEGFSSHQLLDE
+994 ELEGFTNQQLLDE

-1016 ANNIRSGGQDNE
+1016 ANISKKGGNVDE